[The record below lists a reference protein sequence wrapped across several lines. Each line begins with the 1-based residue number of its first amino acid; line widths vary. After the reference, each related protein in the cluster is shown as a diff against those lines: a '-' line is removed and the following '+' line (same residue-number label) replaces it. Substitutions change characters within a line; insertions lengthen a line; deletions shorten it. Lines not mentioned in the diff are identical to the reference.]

1 MSTRPAPPPAA
12 GSPSPL
18 ASGLLVIFGVTGDL
32 SRRYLLPALVSL
44 AAQDLLPEH
53 FEIIGASR
61 RHVDVAELLA
71 GVTADAHERGQALL
85 PEGLTRIQSALR
97 IVTMDPTVAA
107 DYAQLKT
114 TLDRIEDERGVC
126 LNRLFYLSVPPHTYG
141 PIVDLLAGSGLNV
154 GCQHGSADSRI
165 MVEKPFGYDLE
176 SAQDLIKRLHANFA
190 ETQIYRIDH
199 YLAKETAQ
207 NILTFRFAN
216 PIFQAV
222 WNADFITGLTITA
235 SETIGIEDRAVFYE
249 STGALRDFVQNH
261 LLQLLALTTM
271 EEPSQLDSAQ
281 VHAEKLKLLQSIVP
295 VAPNQVGAS
304 AVRGQYQ
311 GYRDEVG
318 NPDSNTETFARLR
331 LRINNPRWKNVPVM
345 LQTGKRLDQR
355 FTEISITFAGRR
367 GHAPNTLCF
376 RIQPGEGIA
385 IDLRAKKPGLD
396 NVTEEVEMAFNYKD
410 YFGAGAGPTA
420 YERVLT
426 DGIRG
431 DQTLFTSSEEV
442 LTSWRIVDAVVKA
455 WGKSGDGLKVFAPGT
470 PAASL

>member
-1 MSTRPAPPPAA
+1 MSSPATA
-12 GSPSPL
+12 SQSPL
-18 ASGLLVIFGVTGDL
+18 ASGLLVIFGITGDL

-53 FEIIGASR
+53 FEIIGATR
-61 RHVDVAELLA
+61 RDVEPGDILSSVKAEA
-71 GVTADAHERGQALL
+71 ESRGQPLSE
-85 PEGLTRIQSALR
+85 EGLSRVKSALR

-114 TLDRIEDERGVC
+114 TLDQIETDRGVC

-141 PIVDLLAGSGLNV
+141 PIVDLLAGSRLNS

-176 SAQDLIKRLHANFA
+176 SAHDLINRLHAAFA
-190 ETQIYRIDH
+190 ESQIYRIDH

-222 WNADFITGLTITA
+222 WSADYITGLTITA

-271 EEPSQLDSAQ
+271 EEPAQLDSKHI
-281 VHAEKLKLLQSIVP
+281 HAEKLQLLRSITP
-295 VAPNQVGAS
+295 VAPNQVNTA
-304 AVRGQYQ
+304 ATRGQYE
-311 GYRDEVG
+311 GYRNEVG
-318 NPDSNTETFARLR
+318 NPDSITETFARLR
-331 LRINNPRWKNVPVM
+331 LRINNPRWQDVPVT

-355 FTEISITFAGRR
+355 LTEISITFADHNGR
-367 GHAPNTLCF
+367 APNTLCF

-396 NVTEEVEMAFNYKD
+396 NTTEEVEMAFNYKD
-410 YFGAGAGPTA
+410 YFGSGAGPTA

-431 DQTLFTSSEEV
+431 DQSLFTSSDEV
-442 LTSWRIVDAVVKA
+442 LTSWRIVDAAVKD
-455 WGKSGDGLKVFAPGT
+455 WGKTGDGLKFYPPGT
-470 PAASL
+470 PAVDL

>member
-1 MSTRPAPPPAA
+1 MSISTA
-12 GSPSPL
+12 PSPL

-32 SRRYLLPALVSL
+32 SRRYLLPALMSL

-61 RHVDVAELLA
+61 RHVVVDELLA
-71 GVTADAHERGQALL
+71 GVKSEAEQRGQTL
-85 PEGLTRIQSALR
+85 PIEGLERIKSVLR
-97 IVTMDPTVAA
+97 IVTMDPTLAA
-107 DYAQLKT
+107 DYANLKT
-114 TLDRIEDERGVC
+114 TLDHIEDERGVC

-141 PIVDLLAGSGLNV
+141 PIVDLLAGSGLNS

-176 SAQDLIKRLHANFA
+176 SAQDLIYRLHAGFA
-190 ETQIYRIDH
+190 ETQIFRIDH

-222 WNADFITGLTITA
+222 WNADYITGLTITA

-261 LLQLLALTTM
+261 LLQLLALTAM
-271 EEPSQLDSAQ
+271 EEPAQLDSKHI
-281 VHAEKLKLLQSIVP
+281 HAEKLKLLQAITP
-295 VAPNQVGAS
+295 VAPNRVA
-304 AVRGQYQ
+304 AEATRGQYQ

-318 NPDSNTETFARLR
+318 NRKSNTETFARLQ
-331 LRINNPRWKNVPVM
+331 LHIANSRWHNVPIT
-345 LQTGKRLDQR
+345 LQTGKCLDQR
-355 FTEISITFAGRR
+355 FTEISITFADRE
-367 GHAPNTLCF
+367 GHEPNTLCF
-376 RIQPGEGIA
+376 RIQPNEGIA

-396 NVTEEVEMAFNYKD
+396 NAAEEVEMAFNYKD
-410 YFGAGAGPTA
+410 YFGAGAGPSA
-420 YERVLT
+420 YERVLS

-431 DQTLFTSSEEV
+431 DQTLFTSSDEV

-455 WGKSGDGLKVFAPGT
+455 WGKSGEGLKFYAPGT
-470 PAASL
+470 PATEL